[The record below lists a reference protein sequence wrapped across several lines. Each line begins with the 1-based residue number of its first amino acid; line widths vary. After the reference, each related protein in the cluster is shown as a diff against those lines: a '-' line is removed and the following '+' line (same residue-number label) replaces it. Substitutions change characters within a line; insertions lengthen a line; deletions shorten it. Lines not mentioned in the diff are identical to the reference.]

1 MCGTVHDKYEWT
13 KGGAK
18 MNPVMALKLK
28 KIAKQFSDAHPK
40 FAEFIKSTYGENMQ
54 EGTAVKIIVQ
64 TPDGE
69 LKSAVMKIKNS
80 DLKLIEEIK
89 KL

>member
-1 MCGTVHDKYEWT
+1 
-13 KGGAK
+13 

-40 FAEFIKSTYGENMQ
+40 FAEFIKASYNENIQ
-54 EGTAVKIIVQ
+54 EGTVIKIIVQ
-64 TPDGE
+64 TPDGNPQA
-69 LKSAVMKIKNS
+69 AVMKVKNT
-80 DLKLIEEIK
+80 DLRLIEEIK